1 MLQLRGHPNV
11 LVGDEVVNDQG
22 ARCAMNQFWHWLD
35 VSRQYA
41 ATARRLFGAA
51 AAAPSYC
58 SGGEAARAASI
69 SVPACQPLLGRE
81 GQCNLERFRIRHRLR
96 LRRAAVQ
103 RQRLARR
110 AAAAWTWT
118 PRRTACRWSRPRQSR
133 PSPAARRFRRQLP
146 PMLHWPYGKGYS
158 DHPEVPECFHDGGA
172 LGAGARY
179 RSIRTDAV
187 GRSPY
192 RNTGES
198 LAMRYPTRLWD
209 ESVVRPDPILDLLVS
224 SQLTPPY
231 TLAHLAHDGTSCCR
245 RQQYLE
251 PQWQTANRC
260 HERLRFGDSRQLVE
274 IPGYTRSHGIGG
286 EGGIRTLDGLSTHT
300 HFPGV
305 LLKPLGHLSDGGDHI
320 SHTPAPEFA
329 ATVAPFRAWRG

>member
-1 MLQLRGHPNV
+1 MPVASTQPQHAGCSALQQPLPATAPAVKPPTPRRSARRRASRWS
-11 LVGDEVVNDQG
+11 G
-22 ARCAMNQFWHWLD
+22 ARASATWSGSASGTGCA
-35 VSRQYA
+35 
-41 ATARRLFGAA
+41 
-51 AAAPSYC
+51 C
-58 SGGEAARAASI
+58 GGR
-69 SVPACQPLLGRE
+69 
-81 GQCNLERFRIRHRLR
+81 
-96 LRRAAVQ
+96 

-118 PRRTACRWSRPRQSR
+118 PRRTACRWSRPRRSR

-146 PMLHWPYGKGYS
+146 PTLHWPYGKGYS

-172 LGAGARY
+172 LGAGARH

-231 TLAHLAHDGTSCCR
+231 TLAHLAHDGTSRRR
-245 RQQYLE
+245 RQQVPGTTMADCE
-251 PQWQTANRC
+251 PLPRA
-260 HERLRFGDSRQLVE
+260 
-274 IPGYTRSHGIGG
+274 
-286 EGGIRTLDGLSTHT
+286 
-300 HFPGV
+300 
-305 LLKPLGHLSDGGDHI
+305 
-320 SHTPAPEFA
+320 PAL
-329 ATVAPFRAWRG
+329 W